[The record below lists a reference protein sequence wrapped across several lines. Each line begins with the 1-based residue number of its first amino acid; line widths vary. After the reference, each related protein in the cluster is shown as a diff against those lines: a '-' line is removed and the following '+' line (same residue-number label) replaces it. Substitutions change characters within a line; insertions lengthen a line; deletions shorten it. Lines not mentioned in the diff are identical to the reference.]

1 MGAHPPQPQ
10 VCRASGLQNRRS
22 FTAFAIQALGPLIT
36 SCWHVDPAQR
46 PTMSACCEQLL
57 TLFQAM
63 GRGAPNLA
71 EVGHPEVLVPVP
83 RAAEQ
88 QQPDQR
94 GPDTPAECSSSDRT
108 PAPVLVPD
116 AEAIAAREP
125 V

>member
-1 MGAHPPQPQ
+1 
-10 VCRASGLQNRRS
+10 
-22 FTAFAIQALGPLIT
+22 
-36 SCWHVDPAQR
+36 
-46 PTMSACCEQLL
+46 MSACCEQLL

-63 GRGAPNLA
+63 EGRPPNPA

-94 GPDTPAECSSSDRT
+94 RPDTPAECTSSDRT

-116 AEAIAAREP
+116 AIAAGEP
-125 V
+125 A